1 MHLWMTRA
9 GRIQSIKALRE
20 AAQRELP
27 RFAFDFIDGGALGE
41 VALANNRA
49 AFDKIRLR
57 PRILTGNLSRTTGCN
72 ILGSAFNAPFGVAPI
87 GLANLVAPGTDLALA
102 TAARDFGLPYVLSTA
117 GSTSLEEIASIYP
130 DFCFQLYVGQD
141 PDITQ
146 DLLKRLKASSARA
159 LFVTGDVPT
168 PGKRLR
174 DAANGFAVPLK
185 PGARLIAD
193 VMTHPRWAWNMLTGG
208 APNFANLQPY
218 AAQGSSAQ
226 SLASLMAQQSTP
238 RLDWDLMQSIRDAW
252 DRPLFLKGVL
262 HPADAVRARDM
273 AIDGI
278 VISNH
283 GGRQLDAAVSPI
295 EAIVPIRAYV
305 GADFPIIID
314 GGIGSGEDILR
325 AFCLGAN
332 FVLLGRPFLYAVA
345 ALGKKLGPRYLIE
358 MLKDELDRAMG
369 QVGAATLDDLDTSLI
384 AR

>member
-1 MHLWMTRA
+1 
-9 GRIQSIKALRE
+9 
-20 AAQRELP
+20 
-27 RFAFDFIDGGALGE
+27 
-41 VALANNRA
+41 
-49 AFDKIRLR
+49 
-57 PRILTGNLSRTTGCN
+57 
-72 ILGSAFNAPFGVAPI
+72 
-87 GLANLVAPGTDLALA
+87 
-102 TAARDFGLPYVLSTA
+102 
-117 GSTSLEEIASIYP
+117 
-130 DFCFQLYVGQD
+130 
-141 PDITQ
+141 
-146 DLLKRLKASSARA
+146 
-159 LFVTGDVPT
+159 
-168 PGKRLR
+168 
-174 DAANGFAVPLK
+174 
-185 PGARLIAD
+185 
-193 VMTHPRWAWNMLTGG
+193 
-208 APNFANLQPY
+208 
-218 AAQGSSAQ
+218 
-226 SLASLMAQQSTP
+226 MAQQSTP